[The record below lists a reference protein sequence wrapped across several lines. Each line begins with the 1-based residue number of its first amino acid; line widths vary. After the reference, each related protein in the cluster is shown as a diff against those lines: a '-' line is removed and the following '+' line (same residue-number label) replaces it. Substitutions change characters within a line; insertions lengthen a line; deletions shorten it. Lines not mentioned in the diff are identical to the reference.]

1 MSKPTEEQIAKLPK
15 WAQEHI
21 RTLEQQRREVVGVL
35 EDFTQAHATGP
46 VRCRMMVSD
55 GEAERGPSHREV
67 RFDARWIEIEHVG
80 VHLGI
85 TLAHDEIRLA
95 YTTAGR
101 SSGCV
106 YLKPTSFQ
114 QFTLKAKLEH

>member
-1 MSKPTEEQIAKLPK
+1 MSKPTAEQIAKLPK

-21 RTLEQQRREVVGVL
+21 QTLERQRREVVGVL
-35 EDFTQAHATGP
+35 EDFTQVNNTGP

-67 RFDARWIEIEHVG
+67 RFDARWIEIEHADVK
-80 VHLGI
+80 LDI
-85 TLAHDEIRLA
+85 TLAHDEIRLS
-95 YTTAGR
+95 YTQLGR
-101 SSGCV
+101 ASGCV